1 VVPKPGREIEIA
13 EVVKFAGHRLADFKV
28 PQYMIVR
35 TELLPRNP
43 GGKILKKALRETVEW
58 GNPLR

>member
-1 VVPKPGREIEIA
+1 VVPKPGYEVEIA
-13 EVVKFAGHRLADFKV
+13 EVVKFAGGRLADFKV

-43 GGKILKKALRETVEW
+43 GGKILKKSLRDTVEW
-58 GNPLR
+58 GKPLR